1 MEKIFEYNEQII
13 MIETEEQLHELT
25 AKMKKLEKL
34 DYLKLEQ
41 LLMI

>member
-25 AKMKKLEKL
+25 GE
-34 DYLKLEQ
+34 
-41 LLMI
+41 LLGH

>member
-25 AKMKKLEKL
+25 RAFQVLCKQKN
-34 DYLKLEQ
+34 
-41 LLMI
+41 